1 MILEQDKDV
10 IKWLR
15 PTQAQFALYWKHN
28 SHRYTPDF
36 VVEMNESI
44 YMVEIKAETDIDEDD
59 VQEKAQAGN
68 EYCNIV
74 TTYNSSNRGKQWKYS
89 LIPHTAVTLSM
100 SALGLLEGN
109 VLRPK

>member
-15 PTQAQFALYWKHN
+15 PAQAQFAIYWKHN

-44 YMVEIKAETDIDEDD
+44 YMVEIKAETDIDEAD

-74 TTYNSSNRGKQWKYS
+74 TTYNRSNRGKQWRYS

-100 SALGLLEGN
+100 SAVGLLEGN
-109 VLRPK
+109 VLGQR